1 MIATK
6 GVKYL
11 LLSTIFFTLMQA
23 LVKEM
28 SQYNSFQH
36 VFFRSVI
43 GFVLCVVVLKKES
56 ISLIGKN
63 QKMLI
68 IRALVG
74 CVSMFSFFY
83 ILTKIPFGTA
93 SAFKYMSP
101 IFATIFAAII
111 LNEKIKA
118 KQWLYF
124 LMCFSGIILLKGF
137 DVRIGLFDMMIGLV
151 AAISGGL
158 LIIVIK
164 KIGEDD
170 HPLVILQYFM
180 LIATLLSLVVILP
193 YWEWPNIADLLQ
205 ILTIG
210 VVGFVAQYYFTKS
223 IQQPDEVNY
232 ISILRYLEVFFALVI
247 GYIWFDETYT
257 WQSFFAI
264 VLIMTGILLSF
275 FEKQNLKTV
284 KILKNE

>member
-1 MIATK
+1 MNITK
-6 GVKYL
+6 GAQYL
-11 LLSTIFFTLMQA
+11 LLSTIFFTAMQA
-23 LVKEM
+23 LVKGM
-28 SQYNSFQH
+28 DQYDSFQH
-36 VFFRSVI
+36 VFFRSSI
-43 GFVLCVVVLKKES
+43 GFLLCVIVLKKEN
-56 ISLIGKN
+56 ISMIGKN

-68 IRALVG
+68 YRALVG
-74 CVSMFSFFY
+74 CASMFSFFY

-101 IFATIFAAII
+101 IFATIFAALL
-111 LNEKIKA
+111 LNEKIKG
-118 KQWLYF
+118 KQWVYF
-124 LMCFSGIILLKGF
+124 FMCFTGIILLKGF
-137 DVRIGLFDMMIGLV
+137 DVRIDYFDMIIGLIS
-151 AAISGGL
+151 AISGGL

-180 LIATLLSLVVILP
+180 FIAAMISFIVILP
-193 YWEWPNIADLLQ
+193 YWEWPQLTDLIQ
-205 ILTIG
+205 IFAIG
-210 VVGFVAQYYFTKS
+210 IIGFVAQYYFTKS

-232 ISILRYLEVFFALVI
+232 ISILRYLEVFFALII

-264 VLIMTGILLSF
+264 TLIMLGILLSF

-284 KILKNE
+284 